1 MPLVTTK
8 ELLLKA
14 QKSHYAVGAFN
25 VENMEMIQA
34 VVAAAEELNAPVIMQ
49 TTPSTLKYADADYF
63 YANVKIA
70 AQKAKVP
77 VVMHLDHGNS
87 FELAMKAY
95 RVGYSSIMID
105 GSHEIFDE
113 NIRLTKSVVDVCH
126 ASGIPVEAELG
137 KVGGKEDNLEGGEG
151 NPYTVP
157 AEAVELVNATGVD
170 SLAVAIGTAHG
181 VYKGIPQLD
190 VERLSEIC
198 EVVSIPLVLHGTSG
212 VPDEIVKDCVRRG
225 ICKVNYATG
234 LRMAF
239 TKGIKG
245 CMEKNPDIFDP
256 KKYNSAGREEVKQ
269 YVMSKIKICG
279 SADKA

>member
-151 NPYTVP
+151 NSYTVP
-157 AEAVELVNATGVD
+157 AEAVEFVNATGVD

-239 TKGIKG
+239 TKG
-245 CMEKNPDIFDP
+245 
-256 KKYNSAGREEVKQ
+256 SRKQ
-269 YVMSKIKICG
+269 R
-279 SADKA
+279 

>member
-1 MPLVTTK
+1 
-8 ELLLKA
+8 
-14 QKSHYAVGAFN
+14 
-25 VENMEMIQA
+25 
-34 VVAAAEELNAPVIMQ
+34 
-49 TTPSTLKYADADYF
+49 
-63 YANVKIA
+63 
-70 AQKAKVP
+70 
-77 VVMHLDHGNS
+77 MHLDHGNS

-157 AEAVELVNATGVD
+157 AEAVEFVNATGVD